1 MPKTDKELAL
11 ELIDLMETLM
21 AQNSL
26 LMVMLQRHDPNW
38 QQKFQRFFAQNQVAA
53 RLELRVRL
61 DQARTRILE
70 APDLSS
76 VVEQL
81 LKDIPRNETEQ

>member
-21 AQNSL
+21 VQNSL
-26 LMVMLQRHDPNW
+26 LMVMVQRRDQNW
-38 QQKFQRFFAQNQVAA
+38 QQKFQKLFAQNQSA
-53 RLELRVRL
+53 VRRDLQAHL
-61 DQARTRILE
+61 DQARTRVFE
-70 APDLSS
+70 APDLST

-81 LKDIPRNETEQ
+81 LKDIPRT

>member
-21 AQNSL
+21 VQNSL
-26 LMVMLQRHDPNW
+26 LMVMLQRSDPKW
-38 QQKFQRFFAQNQVAA
+38 QQNFRKLFVQNQVAA
-53 RLELRVRL
+53 RQELQAHL
-61 DQARTRILE
+61 NQARTRILE
-70 APDLSS
+70 APDLSG

-81 LKDIPRNETEQ
+81 LKDIPRIDSEQ